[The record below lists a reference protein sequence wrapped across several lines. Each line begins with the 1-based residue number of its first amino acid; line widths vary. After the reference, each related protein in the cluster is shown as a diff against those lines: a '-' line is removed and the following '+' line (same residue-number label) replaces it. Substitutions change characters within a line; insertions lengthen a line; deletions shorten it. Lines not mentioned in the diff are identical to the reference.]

1 MFGIRRVR
9 GTIDN
14 NMCTK
19 RMHTPADAPR
29 PTIDVEAEFWQ
40 QGVHVVAG
48 LDEAG
53 RGPWAGPVYAAA
65 VVLPR
70 NPEQLARLGEVRDSK
85 LLSHRQRVRLLEEIQ
100 AVAPAVGIGFA
111 SSQEIDAVGIVPAT
125 CLAMQRALDELTI
138 PPQALIID
146 ALTLPRVGLPQKAF
160 PRADA
165 RSLSVAAASIV
176 AKVSRD
182 RWMIESA
189 AARFPGYGFDQ
200 HKGYGTKQ
208 HQEAL
213 DRLGVCPLHRRS
225 FRPVAERLDRPPNR
239 ELLPG
244 F

>member
-1 MFGIRRVR
+1 
-9 GTIDN
+9 
-14 NMCTK
+14 MCAK
-19 RMHTPADAPR
+19 ERLTPGDKSL
-29 PTIDVEAEFWQ
+29 PTVDVEAEFWQ
-40 QGVHVVAG
+40 QGIDVVAG

-65 VVLPR
+65 VVLPQD
-70 NPEQLARLGEVRDSK
+70 PEQLVHLGEVRDSK
-85 LLSHRQRVRLLEEIQ
+85 LLSHRQRERLLEEIR
-100 AVAPAVGIGFA
+100 AIARVLGVGFA
-111 SSQEIDAVGIVPAT
+111 SSQEIDTMGIVPAT
-125 CLAMQRALDELTI
+125 CLAMRRALDALAM

-146 ALTLPRVGLPQKAF
+146 ALTLPHLHLPQKAF

-165 RSLSVAAASIV
+165 SSLSVAAASIV

-182 RWMIESA
+182 HWMIETA
-189 AARFPGYGFDQ
+189 ATRFPGYGFDQ

-225 FRPVAERLDRPPNR
+225 FRPVAKRLNRPPDP
-239 ELLPG
+239 EPLPG